1 MKKRELISVKFLF
14 QLVVFFLF
22 IVQFYSCADNN
33 ITVTHE
39 SDILNLPSLTEKDFR
54 TEYTDSAELQIVM
67 TSPLIERYTTVSP
80 AYWEFLEG
88 LNVKFYEGKPEPV
101 AKLTAKYAKFHE
113 DKNLWEF
120 RDSVVAESDKKL
132 ETELL
137 YWDRD
142 KDLIYTERF
151 VKITKED
158 ETVMGTGFQSNS
170 SFDNYIIKNT
180 TMTIY
185 R

>member
-1 MKKRELISVKFLF
+1 
-14 QLVVFFLF
+14 
-22 IVQFYSCADNN
+22 
-33 ITVTHE
+33 
-39 SDILNLPSLTEKDFR
+39 
-54 TEYTDSAELQIVM
+54 M